1 MTLKNNEHHLGQ
13 VLKPSSHTRTVSRST
28 WKTTTSLAASDAPVV
43 RTRLRLPTDTR
54 LMSFLSCSYML
65 SLSCFHPVVSCCL
78 ASQTAAGCRL
88 AAAAAADS
96 RRSPMRASLH
106 LDRKYPCMPH
116 TDTALDYRRVLR
128 HILMKLTERVLHIA
142 VGAQQP
148 ARSSQGGSRNTVAQ
162 AARGHEANLH
172 RYES

>member
-28 WKTTTSLAASDAPVV
+28 WKTTTSLAASDVPVV

-78 ASQTAAGCRL
+78 RDRQLLVAALLLLLLLTQGDLLCGQVFISIENTHACHTPIPLLITAV
-88 AAAAAADS
+88 
-96 RRSPMRASLH
+96 
-106 LDRKYPCMPH
+106 Y
-116 TDTALDYRRVLR
+116 
-128 HILMKLTERVLHIA
+128 
-142 VGAQQP
+142 
-148 ARSSQGGSRNTVAQ
+148 
-162 AARGHEANLH
+162 
-172 RYES
+172 